1 MLITDKLL
9 LSYQRCNLR
18 AFLDTCGD
26 WKQQDPPSDFLL
38 KLMRDSATYQ
48 QETLESE
55 SYQQPSYPRGD
66 WAAGAAAT
74 LSLMQQGVDR
84 IYRGVLYQ
92 GELGKTN
99 GETDSLLGIEPQYLP
114 DIGEIPETPV
124 HLSSSI
130 LHSSEINLVS
140 RPHLLIKQP
149 GTSKFGDWSYATADI
164 WLSKRPKLDYQIIA
178 AFHAQVLASVQGTM
192 PEKAWLMLRTKGLWA
207 VNLHQRMPQM
217 FEMLDECIKMLE
229 IKAKPEVFISRQ
241 KCTLC
246 TWYSTCHEEATS
258 IKHLSLLPGVT
269 AKRYATLK
277 VLGLTDLESLANA
290 NSDLLASYPE
300 FVAGVAVDVVQQARS
315 TFLNQPFVRDEP
327 PPTPLK
333 EIRITSPYSTQEG
346 KKNPPLPPPRGEE
359 EAPPRGEEEAPPW
372 GAKEAPPWGAKEAP
386 PWGAKEA
393 SPWGAK
399 EAPPWGAKEASPWG
413 AKEASP
419 WGAKEASPWGEE
431 GSENY
436 AADSQSEIVPDI
448 ADNILNNLAIE
459 QLKNSG
465 SLETGFFY
473 QNTSSQPANSVK
485 NPVSLL
491 EVDKSSRQ
499 NKQAKLSVPAPILRK
514 KPIPYSQS
522 VFLPIA
528 PIELYFDIEA
538 EPELN
543 LDYLHG
549 VLVLDR
555 YNKTEK
561 YYPFL
566 AESAAEERLAW
577 EQFLELMWSYPI
589 APIFHFCDYE
599 IKTFK
604 RLAKLYNTPVYL
616 WKPVLKRFVDIHKYV
631 TQKAIM
637 PVESYALKP
646 IARWLGFEWRDAKA
660 NGAQCVCWYEEWLTT
675 GDRSLL
681 EAIVRYNEDDCRAT
695 YVVKDWLTNFLLNHE
710 P

>member
-18 AFLDTCGD
+18 AFLDTLGD

-48 QETLESE
+48 QQALENET
-55 SYQQPSYPRGD
+55 YQQPYYPRGD

-84 IYRGVLYQ
+84 IYRGVICQ

-99 GETDSLLGIEPQYLP
+99 GETASILGIDGQYLP

-124 HLSSSI
+124 YLSSSI
-130 LHSSEINLVS
+130 LHSSEITLVS

-149 GTSKFGDWSYATADI
+149 GDSKFGDWSYATADI

-178 AFHAQVLASVQGTM
+178 AFHAQVLASVQGIM
-192 PEKAWLMLRTKGLWA
+192 PENAWLMLRKKGLWA

-217 FEMLDECIKMLE
+217 FEILDECIEMLE
-229 IKAKPEVFISRQ
+229 NRDKPEVFISRQ

-246 TWYSTCHEEATS
+246 GWYTACHEEAES

-269 AKRYATLK
+269 AKRYAILK

-315 TFLNQPFVRDEP
+315 TLLNQPFVREERSSAADFVADLTDVTDRGSAADLMDVTDRGSAE
-327 PPTPLK
+327 TAVNQF
-333 EIRITSPYSTQEG
+333 IRIPEVAGNS
-346 KKNPPLPPPRGEE
+346 LVI
-359 EAPPRGEEEAPPW
+359 
-372 GAKEAPPWGAKEAP
+372 AK
-386 PWGAKEA
+386 
-393 SPWGAK
+393 
-399 EAPPWGAKEASPWG
+399 
-413 AKEASP
+413 
-419 WGAKEASPWGEE
+419 
-431 GSENY
+431 
-436 AADSQSEIVPDI
+436 
-448 ADNILNNLAIE
+448 IE
-459 QLKNSG
+459 
-465 SLETGFFY
+465 
-473 QNTSSQPANSVK
+473 SVK
-485 NPVSLL
+485 TTEN
-491 EVDKSSRQ
+491 KS
-499 NKQAKLSVPAPILRK
+499 AALSIPAPILRK

-549 VLVLDR
+549 VLVVDR
-555 YNKTEK
+555 YNNTEK
-561 YYPFL
+561 YYEFL
-566 AESAAEERLAW
+566 AESATEEGVAW
-577 EQFLELMWSYPI
+577 SQFLELMWTYPI

-599 IKTFK
+599 VKTFK
-604 RLAKLYNTPVYL
+604 RLAKLYNTPAYL

-660 NGAQCVCWYEEWLTT
+660 NGAQCVCWYEEWLKT
-675 GDRSLL
+675 GDRSIL

-695 YVVKDWLTNFLLNHE
+695 YVVKDWLANFLLDHQS
-710 P
+710 

>member
-18 AFLDTCGD
+18 AFLDTWGD
-26 WKQQDPPSDFLL
+26 WKHQDPPSDFLL
-38 KLMRDSATYQ
+38 KLMRDSSTYQ
-48 QETLESE
+48 QQTLESE
-55 SYQQPSYPRGD
+55 TYQQPHYPRGD

-84 IYRGVLYQ
+84 IYRGVLGQ

-99 GETDSLLGIEPQYLP
+99 GDKASISGIDGQYLP

-130 LHSSEINLVS
+130 LHSSEITLVS

-149 GTSKFGDWSYATADI
+149 GESKFGNWSYATADI
-164 WLSKRPKLDYQIIA
+164 WLSKRPKLEYQIIA
-178 AFHAQVLASVQGTM
+178 AFHAQVLASMQGTM
-192 PEKAWLMLRTKGLWA
+192 PENAWLMLRTKGLWA
-207 VNLHQRMPQM
+207 VNLYQRMPQM
-217 FEMLDECIKMLE
+217 FQILDECIEMLE
-229 IKAKPEVFISRQ
+229 NRHKPEVFISRQ

-246 TWYSTCHEEATS
+246 GWYTACHAEAES

-269 AKRYATLK
+269 AKRYAILK

-290 NSDLLASYPE
+290 DSDLLASYPE

-315 TFLNQPFVRDEP
+315 TFLNQPFVREEGRRK
-327 PPTPLK
+327 K
-333 EIRITSPYSTQEG
+333 EEG
-346 KKNPPLPPPRGEE
+346 RREE
-359 EAPPRGEEEAPPW
+359 E
-372 GAKEAPPWGAKEAP
+372 
-386 PWGAKEA
+386 
-393 SPWGAK
+393 
-399 EAPPWGAKEASPWG
+399 
-413 AKEASP
+413 
-419 WGAKEASPWGEE
+419 
-431 GSENY
+431 SENY
-436 AADSQSEIVPDI
+436 AEDNQSEIVPDI
-448 ADNILNNLAIE
+448 ADNILDDIAIE
-459 QLKNSG
+459 EVENIG
-465 SLETGFFY
+465 NPETGLFCD
-473 QNTSSQPANSVK
+473 NTSSQPADSVK

-491 EVDKSSRQ
+491 EVDKSDTE
-499 NKQAKLSVPAPILRK
+499 NKSAKLSIAAPILRK

-549 VLVLDR
+549 VLVVDR
-555 YNKTEK
+555 YNNTEK
-561 YYPFL
+561 YYQFL
-566 AESAAEERLAW
+566 AESAAEEGVAW
-577 EQFLELMWSYPI
+577 EQFLELMWTYPI

-599 IKTFK
+599 VKTFK
-604 RLAKLYNTPVYL
+604 RLAKLYNTPAYL

-660 NGAQCVCWYEEWLTT
+660 NGAQCVCWYDDWLKT
-675 GDRSLL
+675 GDRSIL

-695 YVVKDWLTNFLLNHE
+695 YVVKDWLTNFLLDHQS
-710 P
+710 

>member
-18 AFLDTCGD
+18 AFLDTLGD

-38 KLMRDSATYQ
+38 KLMRDSSTYQ
-48 QETLESE
+48 QQTLESE
-55 SYQQPSYPRGD
+55 TYQQPFYPRGD
-66 WAAGAAAT
+66 WEAGAAAT

-84 IYRGVLYQ
+84 IYRGVLC

-99 GETDSLLGIEPQYLP
+99 GETASISGIDGQYLP

-130 LHSSEINLVS
+130 LHSSEITLVS

-149 GTSKFGDWSYATADI
+149 GDSKFGNWSYATADI
-164 WLSKRPKLDYQIIA
+164 WLSKKPKLDYQIIA
-178 AFHAQVLASVQGTM
+178 AFHAQVLASMQGKM
-192 PEKAWLMLRTKGLWA
+192 PETAWLMLRTKGLWA
-207 VNLHQRMPQM
+207 VNLYQRMPQM
-217 FEMLDECIKMLE
+217 FEILDECIEMLE
-229 IKAKPEVFISRQ
+229 NRHKPEVFISRQ

-246 TWYSTCHEEATS
+246 GWYTVCHEEAES

-269 AKRYATLK
+269 AKRYAILK
-277 VLGLTDLESLANA
+277 VLGLTDLKSLANA
-290 NSDLLASYPE
+290 NPDLLASYPE

-315 TFLNQPFVRDEP
+315 TFLNQPFVREERGSAADFVADL
-327 PPTPLK
+327 TDVTDRGSAADFVTDLTDVTDRGSAADFVADLTDVTDRGSAATAVNQF
-333 EIRITSPYSTQEG
+333 IRIPEVAGNS
-346 KKNPPLPPPRGEE
+346 LVI
-359 EAPPRGEEEAPPW
+359 
-372 GAKEAPPWGAKEAP
+372 AK
-386 PWGAKEA
+386 
-393 SPWGAK
+393 
-399 EAPPWGAKEASPWG
+399 
-413 AKEASP
+413 
-419 WGAKEASPWGEE
+419 
-431 GSENY
+431 
-436 AADSQSEIVPDI
+436 IV
-448 ADNILNNLAIE
+448 
-459 QLKNSG
+459 
-465 SLETGFFY
+465 
-473 QNTSSQPANSVK
+473 SVK
-485 NPVSLL
+485 TTEN
-491 EVDKSSRQ
+491 KS
-499 NKQAKLSVPAPILRK
+499 AALSIPAPILRK

-549 VLVLDR
+549 VLVIDR
-555 YNKTEK
+555 YNNTEK
-561 YYPFL
+561 YYKFL
-566 AESAAEERLAW
+566 AESATEEGVAW
-577 EQFLELMWSYPI
+577 EQFLELMWTYPI

-599 IKTFK
+599 VKTFK
-604 RLAKLYNTPVYL
+604 RLAKLYNTPAYL

-660 NGAQCVCWYEEWLTT
+660 NGAQCVCWYDDWLKT
-675 GDRSLL
+675 GDRSIL

-695 YVVKDWLTNFLLNHE
+695 YIVKDWLTNFLLDHQS
-710 P
+710 

>member
-18 AFLDTCGD
+18 AFLDTLGD
-26 WKQQDPPSDFLL
+26 WKQLDPPSDFLL

-48 QETLESE
+48 QQALENET
-55 SYQQPSYPRGD
+55 YQQPYYPRGD

-84 IYRGVLYQ
+84 IYRGVICQ

-99 GETDSLLGIEPQYLP
+99 GETASISGIDGQYLP

-124 HLSSSI
+124 HFSSSI
-130 LHSSEINLVS
+130 LHSSEITLVS

-149 GTSKFGDWSYATADI
+149 GDSKFGDWSYATADI

-178 AFHAQVLASVQGTM
+178 AFHAQVLASVQGIM
-192 PEKAWLMLRTKGLWA
+192 PENAWLMLRKKGLWA
-207 VNLHQRMPQM
+207 VNLYQRMPQM
-217 FEMLDECIKMLE
+217 LEILDECIKMLE
-229 IKAKPEVFISRQ
+229 NRDQPEVFISRQ

-246 TWYSTCHEEATS
+246 GWYTACHAEAES

-269 AKRYATLK
+269 AKRYAILK

-315 TFLNQPFVRDEP
+315 TFLNQPFVR
-327 PPTPLK
+327 
-333 EIRITSPYSTQEG
+333 
-346 KKNPPLPPPRGEE
+346 
-359 EAPPRGEEEAPPW
+359 
-372 GAKEAPPWGAKEAP
+372 
-386 PWGAKEA
+386 
-393 SPWGAK
+393 
-399 EAPPWGAKEASPWG
+399 
-413 AKEASP
+413 
-419 WGAKEASPWGEE
+419 EE
-431 GSENY
+431 GSS
-436 AADSQSEIVPDI
+436 AADFVADLMDVTDRGSAADFVADLTDVTDRGSVETAVNQLIRIPEVAGNSLVI
-448 ADNILNNLAIE
+448 AKIE
-459 QLKNSG
+459 
-465 SLETGFFY
+465 
-473 QNTSSQPANSVK
+473 SVK
-485 NPVSLL
+485 TTENKSAALSL
-491 EVDKSSRQ
+491 
-499 NKQAKLSVPAPILRK
+499 PAPILRK

-549 VLVLDR
+549 VLVVDR
-555 YNKTEK
+555 YNNTEK
-561 YYPFL
+561 YYEFL
-566 AESAAEERLAW
+566 AESATEEGVAW
-577 EQFLELMWSYPI
+577 SQFLELMWTYPI

-599 IKTFK
+599 VKTFK
-604 RLAKLYNTPVYL
+604 RLAKLYNTPAYL

-660 NGAQCVCWYEEWLTT
+660 NGAQCVCWYEEWLKT
-675 GDRSLL
+675 GDRSIL

-695 YVVKDWLTNFLLNHE
+695 YVVKDWLTNFLLDHQQ
-710 P
+710 

>member
-18 AFLDTCGD
+18 AFLDTWGD
-26 WKQQDPPSDFLL
+26 WKQLDPPSDFLL
-38 KLMRDSATYQ
+38 KLMRDSSTYQ
-48 QETLESE
+48 QETLALET
-55 SYQQPSYPRGD
+55 YQQPYYPRGD
-66 WAAGAAAT
+66 WAAGAEAT

-84 IYRGVLYQ
+84 IYRGVLSQ

-99 GETDSLLGIEPQYLP
+99 GKTASVSGIDGQYLP

-130 LHSSEINLVS
+130 LHSSEITLVS

-149 GTSKFGDWSYATADI
+149 GNSKFGDWSYATADI

-178 AFHAQVLASVQGTM
+178 AFHAQVLGAVQGTM
-192 PEKAWLMLRTKGLWA
+192 PENAWLMLRKKGLWA
-207 VNLHQRMPQM
+207 VNLYQRMPQM
-217 FEMLDECIKMLE
+217 FEILDECIEMLE
-229 IKAKPEVFISRQ
+229 NRAKPEVFISRQ

-246 TWYSTCHEEATS
+246 GWYSACHEEAES

-277 VLGLTDLESLANA
+277 LLGLTDLESLANA
-290 NSDLLASYPE
+290 SSELLASYPE

-315 TFLNQPFVRDEP
+315 TLLNQPFVREERSSATDSV
-327 PPTPLK
+327 TDVTDVK
-333 EIRITSPYSTQEG
+333 D
-346 KKNPPLPPPRGEE
+346 RGS
-359 EAPPRGEEEAPPW
+359 AAGFVTDLTDVTDRGSAVTAVNQFIGIPEVA
-372 GAKEAPPWGAKEAP
+372 GNSLVIAK
-386 PWGAKEA
+386 
-393 SPWGAK
+393 
-399 EAPPWGAKEASPWG
+399 
-413 AKEASP
+413 
-419 WGAKEASPWGEE
+419 
-431 GSENY
+431 
-436 AADSQSEIVPDI
+436 
-448 ADNILNNLAIE
+448 IE
-459 QLKNSG
+459 
-465 SLETGFFY
+465 
-473 QNTSSQPANSVK
+473 SVK
-485 NPVSLL
+485 TTEN
-491 EVDKSSRQ
+491 KSAAPSI
-499 NKQAKLSVPAPILRK
+499 PAPILRP

-549 VLVLDR
+549 VLVVDR
-555 YNKTEK
+555 HNNTEK
-561 YYPFL
+561 FYGFL
-566 AESAAEERLAW
+566 AESAAEEGAAW
-577 EQFLELMWSYPI
+577 EEFLQLMWTYPI

-599 IKTFK
+599 VKTFK
-604 RLAKLYNTPVYL
+604 RLAKLYNTPAYL
-616 WKPVLKRFVDIHKYV
+616 WKPVLKRFIDIHKYV

-660 NGAQCVCWYEEWLTT
+660 NGAQCVCWYDDWLKT

-695 YVVKDWLTNFLLNHE
+695 YVVKDWLTNFLLDRE

>member
-1 MLITDKLL
+1 
-9 LSYQRCNLR
+9 
-18 AFLDTCGD
+18 
-26 WKQQDPPSDFLL
+26 
-38 KLMRDSATYQ
+38 
-48 QETLESE
+48 
-55 SYQQPSYPRGD
+55 QPYYPRGD

-84 IYRGVLYQ
+84 IYRGVLGQ

-99 GETDSLLGIEPQYLP
+99 GETASISGIDGQYLP

-130 LHSSEINLVS
+130 LHSSEITLVS

-149 GTSKFGDWSYATADI
+149 GDSKFGNWSYATADI
-164 WLSKRPKLDYQIIA
+164 WLSKRPKLEYQIIA
-178 AFHAQVLASVQGTM
+178 AFHAQVLASMQGTM
-192 PEKAWLMLRTKGLWA
+192 PENAWLMLRKKGLWA
-207 VNLHQRMPQM
+207 VNLYQRMPQM
-217 FEMLDECIKMLE
+217 FEILDECIEMLE
-229 IKAKPEVFISRQ
+229 NRHKPEVFISRQ

-246 TWYSTCHEEATS
+246 GWYTACHEEAES

-269 AKRYATLK
+269 AKRYAILK

-315 TFLNQPFVRDEP
+315 TFLNRPFVREEGRR
-327 PPTPLK
+327 K
-333 EIRITSPYSTQEG
+333 KQEG
-346 KKNPPLPPPRGEE
+346 RREE
-359 EAPPRGEEEAPPW
+359 ESEDSEGKHDTDTQIDVP
-372 GAKEAPPWGAKEAP
+372 
-386 PWGAKEA
+386 
-393 SPWGAK
+393 
-399 EAPPWGAKEASPWG
+399 
-413 AKEASP
+413 
-419 WGAKEASPWGEE
+419 EE
-431 GSENY
+431 GRSENFEELNS
-436 AADSQSEIVPDI
+436 SQIVPDI
-448 ADNILNNLAIE
+448 ADNNLDNFALE
-459 QLKNSG
+459 KVENTG
-465 SLETGFFY
+465 GPETGFFH
-473 QNTSSQPANSVK
+473 QNTSLQPGDSVK
-485 NPVSLL
+485 NPVYSI
-491 EVDKSSRQ
+491 VVHNSCTQ
-499 NKQAKLSVPAPILRK
+499 NTPAKLSIPAPILRQ

-549 VLVLDR
+549 VLVVDR
-555 YNKTEK
+555 YNNTEK
-561 YYPFL
+561 YYQFL
-566 AESAAEERLAW
+566 AESATEEGVAW
-577 EQFLELMWSYPI
+577 SQFLELMWTYPI

-599 IKTFK
+599 VKTFK
-604 RLAKLYNTPVYL
+604 RLAKLYNTPAYL

-660 NGAQCVCWYEEWLTT
+660 NGAQCVCWYDDWLKT
-675 GDRSLL
+675 GDRSIL

-695 YVVKDWLTNFLLNHE
+695 YVVKDWLTNFLLNHQPCIYDLTNRE
-710 P
+710 DAKGAKKEREEDR

>member
-18 AFLDTCGD
+18 AFLDTWGD
-26 WKQQDPPSDFLL
+26 WKNQDQPSDFLL
-38 KLMRDSATYQ
+38 KLMRDSSTYQ
-48 QETLESE
+48 QETLEYE
-55 SYQQPSYPRGD
+55 TYQQPYYPRGD

-84 IYRGVLYQ
+84 IYRGVLCQ

-99 GETDSLLGIEPQYLP
+99 TETASSLGIDRQYLP
-114 DIGEIPETPV
+114 DIGEMPETPV

-130 LHSSEINLVS
+130 LHSSEITLVS

-149 GTSKFGDWSYATADI
+149 GDSKFGNWSYATADI

-178 AFHAQVLASVQGTM
+178 AFHAQVLASMQGTM
-192 PEKAWLMLRTKGLWA
+192 PETAWLMLRTKGLWA
-207 VNLHQRMPQM
+207 VNLYQRMPQM
-217 FEMLDECIKMLE
+217 FEMLDECIEMLE
-229 IKAKPEVFISRQ
+229 NRHKPEVFISRQ

-246 TWYSTCHEEATS
+246 GWYTACHEEAES

-269 AKRYATLK
+269 AKRYAILK

-315 TFLNQPFVRDEP
+315 TFLNQPFVRGERKHNTDLD
-327 PPTPLK
+327 TDT
-333 EIRITSPYSTQEG
+333 RINIP
-346 KKNPPLPPPRGEE
+346 
-359 EAPPRGEEEAPPW
+359 
-372 GAKEAPPWGAKEAP
+372 
-386 PWGAKEA
+386 
-393 SPWGAK
+393 
-399 EAPPWGAKEASPWG
+399 
-413 AKEASP
+413 
-419 WGAKEASPWGEE
+419 EE
-431 GSENY
+431 GISDNNIEENL
-436 AADSQSEIVPDI
+436 SQIVPNI
-448 ADNILNNLAIE
+448 ENNILDKIAVKE
-459 QLKNSG
+459 
-465 SLETGFFY
+465 
-473 QNTSSQPANSVK
+473 VK
-485 NPVSLL
+485 NTENKPAKYSL
-491 EVDKSSRQ
+491 
-499 NKQAKLSVPAPILRK
+499 PAPILRP

-549 VLVLDR
+549 VLVVDR
-555 YNKTEK
+555 YNNTEK
-561 YYPFL
+561 YYQFL
-566 AESAAEERLAW
+566 AESAAEEGAAW
-577 EQFLELMWSYPI
+577 EEFLELMWTYPI

-599 IKTFK
+599 VKTFK
-604 RLAKLYNTPVYL
+604 RLAKLYNTPAYL

-646 IARWLGFEWRDAKA
+646 IARWLGFQWRDAKA
-660 NGAQCVCWYEEWLTT
+660 NGAQCVCWYDDWLKT
-675 GDRSLL
+675 GDRSIL

-695 YVVKDWLTNFLLNHE
+695 YVVKDWLTNFLLDHQ

>member
-18 AFLDTCGD
+18 AFLDTWGD

-38 KLMRDSATYQ
+38 KLMRDSSTYQ
-48 QETLESE
+48 QQTLEQE
-55 SYQQPSYPRGD
+55 TYQQPYYPRGD

-84 IYRGVLYQ
+84 IYRGVLGQ

-99 GETDSLLGIEPQYLP
+99 GETASILEIDGQYLP
-114 DIGEIPETPV
+114 DIGEIPETSV
-124 HLSSSI
+124 HFSSSI
-130 LHSSEINLVS
+130 LHSSEITLVS

-149 GTSKFGDWSYATADI
+149 GDSKFGNWSYATADI
-164 WLSKRPKLDYQIIA
+164 WLSKRPKLEYQIIA
-178 AFHAQVLASVQGTM
+178 AFHAQVLASMQGTM
-192 PEKAWLMLRTKGLWA
+192 PETAWLMLRTKGLWA
-207 VNLHQRMPQM
+207 VNLYQRMPQM
-217 FEMLDECIKMLE
+217 FEILDECIEMLE
-229 IKAKPEVFISRQ
+229 NRAKPEVFISRQ

-246 TWYSTCHEEATS
+246 GWYTACHAEAES

-269 AKRYATLK
+269 AKRYAILK

-315 TFLNQPFVRDEP
+315 TFFNQPFVR
-327 PPTPLK
+327 
-333 EIRITSPYSTQEG
+333 
-346 KKNPPLPPPRGEE
+346 
-359 EAPPRGEEEAPPW
+359 
-372 GAKEAPPWGAKEAP
+372 
-386 PWGAKEA
+386 
-393 SPWGAK
+393 
-399 EAPPWGAKEASPWG
+399 
-413 AKEASP
+413 
-419 WGAKEASPWGEE
+419 EE
-431 GSENY
+431 GRRKKEEGRREEGNENY
-436 AADSQSEIVPDI
+436 AEDSQSKIVPDI
-448 ADNILNNLAIE
+448 ADNILDNMAVKEVENMVGL
-459 QLKNSG
+459 NGDS
-465 SLETGFFY
+465 ETGLFH
-473 QNTSSQPANSVK
+473 QNTSSPRAESVK
-485 NPVSLL
+485 SPVSSVEL
-491 EVDKSSRQ
+491 DKSSTE
-499 NKQAKLSVPAPILRK
+499 NKPAKYSIPAPILRP

-549 VLVLDR
+549 VLVIDR
-555 YNKTEK
+555 YNNTEK
-561 YYPFL
+561 YYEFL
-566 AESAAEERLAW
+566 AESAADEGVAW
-577 EQFLELMWSYPI
+577 EQFLELMWTYPI

-599 IKTFK
+599 VKTFK
-604 RLAKLYNTPVYL
+604 RLAKLYNTPAYL

-660 NGAQCVCWYEEWLTT
+660 NGAQCVCWYDDWLKT
-675 GDRSLL
+675 GDRSIL

-695 YVVKDWLTNFLLNHE
+695 YVVKDWLTNFLLSHQS
-710 P
+710 

>member
-18 AFLDTCGD
+18 AFLDTWGD

-48 QETLESE
+48 QQALENET
-55 SYQQPSYPRGD
+55 YQQPYYPRGD

-74 LSLMQQGVDR
+74 LNLMQQGVDR
-84 IYRGVLYQ
+84 IYRGVICQ

-99 GETDSLLGIEPQYLP
+99 GDTASILGIDDQYLP

-124 HLSSSI
+124 YLSSSI
-130 LHSSEINLVS
+130 LHSSEITLVS

-149 GTSKFGDWSYATADI
+149 GDSKFGDWSYATADI

-178 AFHAQVLASVQGTM
+178 AFHAQVLASVQGIM
-192 PEKAWLMLRTKGLWA
+192 PETAWLMLRKKGLWA

-217 FEMLDECIKMLE
+217 FEMLDECIEMLE
-229 IKAKPEVFISRQ
+229 NRHKPEVFISRQ

-246 TWYSTCHEEATS
+246 GWYSTCHAEAES

-269 AKRYATLK
+269 VSRYAILK

-315 TFLNQPFVRDEP
+315 TLLNQPFVREERSSAADFVADLTDVTDRGSAADLTDVTDRGSAE
-327 PPTPLK
+327 TAVNQF
-333 EIRITSPYSTQEG
+333 IRIPEVAGNS
-346 KKNPPLPPPRGEE
+346 LLI
-359 EAPPRGEEEAPPW
+359 
-372 GAKEAPPWGAKEAP
+372 AK
-386 PWGAKEA
+386 
-393 SPWGAK
+393 
-399 EAPPWGAKEASPWG
+399 
-413 AKEASP
+413 
-419 WGAKEASPWGEE
+419 
-431 GSENY
+431 
-436 AADSQSEIVPDI
+436 
-448 ADNILNNLAIE
+448 IE
-459 QLKNSG
+459 
-465 SLETGFFY
+465 
-473 QNTSSQPANSVK
+473 SVK
-485 NPVSLL
+485 TTEN
-491 EVDKSSRQ
+491 KS
-499 NKQAKLSVPAPILRK
+499 AALSIPAPILRP

-549 VLVLDR
+549 VLVVDR
-555 YNKTEK
+555 YNNTEK
-561 YYPFL
+561 YYEFL
-566 AESAAEERLAW
+566 AESAAEEGVAW
-577 EQFLELMWSYPI
+577 EQFLELMWTYPI

-599 IKTFK
+599 VKTFK
-604 RLAKLYNTPVYL
+604 RLAKLYNTPAYL

-660 NGAQCVCWYEEWLTT
+660 NGAQCVCWYDDWLKT
-675 GDRSLL
+675 GDRSIL

-695 YVVKDWLTNFLLNHE
+695 YVVKDWLTNFLLNHQ